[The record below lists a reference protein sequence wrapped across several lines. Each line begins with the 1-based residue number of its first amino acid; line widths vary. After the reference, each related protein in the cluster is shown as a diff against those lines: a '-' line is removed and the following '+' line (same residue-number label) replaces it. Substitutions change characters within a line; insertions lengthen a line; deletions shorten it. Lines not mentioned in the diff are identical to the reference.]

1 MRIRHKG
8 LRALHE
14 QDDGRRLPPA
24 RVERI
29 REILTVLDTAVRP
42 GNLDLPG
49 YRLHPLRGDR
59 SGQWSVTV
67 SGNLRIVFR
76 FDAGEAID
84 VDLEDYH

>member
-1 MRIRHKG
+1 M
-8 LRALHE
+8 
-14 QDDGRRLPPA
+14 
-24 RVERI
+24 
-29 REILTVLDTAVRP
+29 LDTAVRP

-76 FDAGEAID
+76 FDAGEATD